1 MTYAF
6 GPTCFK
12 ILKGPALGA
21 CNLDADPGGR
31 RSGQIRIIT

>member
-6 GPTCFK
+6 GPTRFK
-12 ILKGPALGA
+12 ILKGPALRA

-31 RSGQIRIIT
+31 RSGRIQIIT